1 MERKRRMGIAF
12 FTLCVFLASVF
23 MNYDIDSARIK
34 ERARIEALMRSS
46 DYQQAQERQLEA
58 WR

>member
-12 FTLCVFLASVF
+12 FALCAVMASVF
-23 MNYDIDSARIK
+23 MNYDIDAARNK
-34 ERARIEALMRSS
+34 ERARIEDMMRSF

>member
-1 MERKRRMGIAF
+1 MERKRRMVIAF
-12 FTLCVFLASVF
+12 FALCVVLASVF
-23 MNYDIDSARIK
+23 MNYDIDSARAK
-34 ERARIEALMRSS
+34 ERARIEALMRSF